1 MFLEVLH
8 ELSDRRCTATIS
20 EMHEFTEQEPAARD
34 LEAVGDEASFRELV
48 GSSRQVSERW
58 QANHVSRQVPKDSKC
73 LELLGAH

>member
-20 EMHEFTEQEPAARD
+20 EMHDRQFYEFTEQEPAARD

-48 GSSRQVSERW
+48 GLLTAPWCILQRVVSDL
-58 QANHVSRQVPKDSKC
+58 V
-73 LELLGAH
+73 GG